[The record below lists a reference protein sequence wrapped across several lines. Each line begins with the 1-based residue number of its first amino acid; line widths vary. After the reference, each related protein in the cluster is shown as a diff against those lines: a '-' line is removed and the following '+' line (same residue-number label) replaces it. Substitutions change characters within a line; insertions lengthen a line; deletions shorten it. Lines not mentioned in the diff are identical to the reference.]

1 MDNELKY
8 KLVEKIIQSNDAILL
23 NEIKTL
29 MGLADEDFWL
39 EVPTEVKNAINKA
52 KMELDNGE
60 GTQHDQVMAEV
71 SNRFLTT

>member
-1 MDNELKY
+1 MGNELKY